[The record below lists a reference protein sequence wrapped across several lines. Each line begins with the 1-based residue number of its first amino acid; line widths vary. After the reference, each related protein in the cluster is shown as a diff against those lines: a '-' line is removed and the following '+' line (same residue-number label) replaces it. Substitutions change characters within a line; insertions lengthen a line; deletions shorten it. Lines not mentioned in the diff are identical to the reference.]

1 MSRVPPVGVARA
13 ATGVRIAIQGLAR
26 RMAPPEIGVLE
37 LSAAFMAS
45 QVVYAVARLGI
56 ADALAAGARTAEEVA
71 GELGTDPDATFRL
84 LRAGEPYGIVRHA
97 GDRFDL
103 SAVGRT
109 LVSRS
114 PDSMRSVILM
124 IGDPRYQAV
133 WNELPSAVATGE
145 PQAQAVHGVSMWD
158 LVERDPAFG
167 SVFNEAMGRLTALD
181 WPTVAAVYDFTPFGS
196 IVDVGGGHGQL
207 LALMLDAAPA
217 ADGVLL
223 EQPSLIGPAEKHL
236 GEAGVLDRCRLVGGS
251 FFETAPDDGDLLRPA
266 PGHPRLRRRP
276 GDRAA
281 HQPAPPHA
289 VRRDAPPARERRS
302 DRVRAALREVPRP
315 RHAALCRRTR
325 ADRGGVRVAALGQR
339 LPSHSGRSHHLDD
352 LARRSPTGGLTWTPS
367 RRSAPPSPR

>member
-71 GELGTDPDATFRL
+71 GELGTDPDATYRL

-103 SAVGRT
+103 TPVGRT
-109 LVSRS
+109 LVSGS

-251 FFETAPDDGDLLRPA
+251 FFETAPDDGDLYV
-266 PGHPRLRRRP
+266 LRRVIHDFDD
-276 GDRAA
+276 DRAIA
-281 HQPAPPHA
+281 LLTNLRRHMPSDATLLLLESVVPTGSEPHFA
-289 VRRDAPPARERRS
+289 KSLDLDMLLFVGGRERTEAEFASLLSGSGFRLT
-302 DRVRAALREVPRP
+302 RVVPTISTISLVEARP
-315 RHAALCRRTR
+315 EA
-325 ADRGGVRVAALGQR
+325 
-339 LPSHSGRSHHLDD
+339 
-352 LARRSPTGGLTWTPS
+352 
-367 RRSAPPSPR
+367 